1 YAVLATVSSSYPPP
15 SGSFPDITHPSAA
28 RHPRASSLCYRSTCM
43 C

>member
-1 YAVLATVSSSYPPP
+1 
-15 SGSFPDITHPSAA
+15 PSAA

>member
-1 YAVLATVSSSYPPP
+1 
-15 SGSFPDITHPSAA
+15 THPSAA

>member
-1 YAVLATVSSSYPPP
+1 
-15 SGSFPDITHPSAA
+15 PSAT

>member
-1 YAVLATVSSSYPPP
+1 
-15 SGSFPDITHPSAA
+15 HPSAA